1 MEDILLK
8 NQDSIGFKLLIIA
21 AAASLFLAILL
32 FLTDAPGWIALTA
45 AGTGITLF
53 AATSIDNFKHT
64 NIVNYD
70 SKSVT
75 VKLLGRR
82 TFGFMFGQ
90 IEQVSLSEKGLLLR
104 VKGQDAITLSRKR
117 YKEQS
122 LKEFYNLIIK
132 YK

>member
-8 NQDSIGFKLLIIA
+8 NQDSRGFKVLIA
-21 AAASLFLAILL
+21 AAASALFLAL
-32 FLTDAPGWIALTA
+32 FLFLIDAPGWYALTA
-45 AGTGITLF
+45 SGVGITLF

-104 VKGQDAITLSRKR
+104 VQGQDAITLSRKR
-117 YKEQS
+117 YKEQA
-122 LKEFYNLIIK
+122 LREFYNLIIK